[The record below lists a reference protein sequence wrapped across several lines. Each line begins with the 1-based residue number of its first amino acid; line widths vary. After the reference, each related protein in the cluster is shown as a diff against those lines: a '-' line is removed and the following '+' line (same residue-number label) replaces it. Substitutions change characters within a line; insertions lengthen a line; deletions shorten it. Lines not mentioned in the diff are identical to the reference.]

1 MDDYRKSFL
10 VVPQPYPPQRPIPW
24 AQPSPQST
32 GTKDTGSSSEDLI
45 CNHSERSRP
54 SLAFPTATMCTRPYN
69 TYTNLQTSLSKLLH
83 QKIDQPQRTAAR
95 WSPHDVVCFI
105 VVPTAFRS
113 TLTLLITELPPQAHV
128 GSFLTITKQQVLQ
141 IITHH
146 G

>member
-1 MDDYRKSFL
+1 MDDYRTSFL
-10 VVPQPYPPQRPIPW
+10 VAPQPYPPQRPIPW

-69 TYTNLQTSLSKLLH
+69 TYTTSQRVYRDHSN
-83 QKIDQPQRTAAR
+83 KIDQNQRTAAR

-128 GSFLTITKQQVLQ
+128 ASFLTITKQQVLQ

>member
-69 TYTNLQTSLSKLLH
+69 TYTTS
-83 QKIDQPQRTAAR
+83 QRVYRDHSNKDRPNPANCSTME
-95 WSPHDVVCFI
+95 SPRCGCSI
-105 VVPTAFRS
+105 VVPIALCS
-113 TLTLLITELPPQAHV
+113 TLTLLITELLFQAHV
-128 GSFLTITKQQVLQ
+128 ASFLTITKQQVLQ

>member
-10 VVPQPYPPQRPIPW
+10 VAPQPYPPQRPIPW

-32 GTKDTGSSSEDLI
+32 GTKDIGSSSEDLI

-69 TYTNLQTSLSKLLH
+69 TYTNLQMSLSKLLL
-83 QKIDQPQRTAAR
+83 QQIDQPQRTATR

-105 VVPTAFRS
+105 VVPTALCS
-113 TLTLLITELPPQAHV
+113 TLTLLITEFSSQ
-128 GSFLTITKQQVLQ
+128 LTLLRF
-141 IITHH
+141 
-146 G
+146 

>member
-45 CNHSERSRP
+45 CNHSERSSP
-54 SLAFPTATMCTRPYN
+54 SLAPPTATMCTRPYN
-69 TYTNLQTSLSKLLH
+69 TYTTSSRVYRVHSTKDRPTPA
-83 QKIDQPQRTAAR
+83 KCNTME
-95 WSPHDVVCFI
+95 SPRCGCFI
-105 VVPTAFRS
+105 VIPIALCS
-113 TLTLLITELPPQAHV
+113 TLTLLITELIHHAHV
-128 GSFLTITKQQVLQ
+128 ASFLTITKQQVLQ